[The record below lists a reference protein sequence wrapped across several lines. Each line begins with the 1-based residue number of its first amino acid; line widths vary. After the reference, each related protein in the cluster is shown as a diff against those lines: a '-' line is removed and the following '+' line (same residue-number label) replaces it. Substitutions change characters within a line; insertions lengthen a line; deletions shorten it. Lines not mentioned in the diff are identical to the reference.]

1 VRLQVTRKGEDIH
14 FEVSDTGIG
23 MTDEQV
29 ARLFRPFEQADNST
43 TRRYGGSGLG
53 LAISQTLAKQMDGE
67 IVVTSTS
74 GAGSTFTLR
83 LPLPMTEPALP
94 KPALQL
100 PASQRRLEGLRLLA
114 AEDVDVN
121 RLVLKD
127 LLTSEGA
134 QVLFAE
140 HGQQAVEHLQEHGA
154 SAFDAVL
161 MDIQMPVMDG
171 YQATQHLRRL
181 APGLPII
188 GLTAHALGE
197 ERDRCL
203 AAGMVE
209 HVTKPIDADV
219 LVAALLRHVGRPIS
233 RPAPVPVAEQ
243 GGPIDWPAL
252 LARYNGRQ
260 DFVAKLAATALAS
273 HRETPATLRHAAQ
286 VRDLP
291 GLAFTAHALKS
302 LSGNLMAR
310 GVEALARQVE
320 TAARAR
326 EPQAADVA
334 VKLADAVEVLLA
346 ALTIRVG
353 EPAATPGLSSVSAVG
368 R

>member
-1 VRLQVTRKGEDIH
+1 MRVTRKGEDIY

-29 ARLFRPFEQADNST
+29 ARLFRSFEQADNST

-53 LAISQTLAKQMDGE
+53 LAISQTLANQMDGE

-83 LPLPMTEPALP
+83 LPLPATEPALP
-94 KPALQL
+94 KPVPSL
-100 PASQRRLEGLRLLA
+100 PASDRRLEGLRLLA
-114 AEDVDVN
+114 AEDVEVN
-121 RLVLKD
+121 RMVLED
-127 LLTSEGA
+127 LLTREGA

-140 HGQQAVEHLQEHGA
+140 NGRQAVEHLHEHGA

-161 MDIQMPVMDG
+161 MDVQMPVMDG
-171 YQATQHLRRL
+171 YQATQHLRQL
-181 APGLPII
+181 APGLPVI

-219 LVAALLRHVGRPIS
+219 LVTAILRHVGRPVS
-233 RPAPVPVAEQ
+233 RVEPVAGPMGGTGVPV
-243 GGPIDWPAL
+243 DWSAL

-260 DFVAKLAATALAS
+260 DFVAKLAVTALSS
-273 HRETPATLRHAAQ
+273 HRETPARLRQAAQ
-286 VRDLP
+286 AGDMP
-291 GLAFTAHALKS
+291 GLTFAAHALKG

-310 GVEALARQVE
+310 GVEALARQLE
-320 TAARAR
+320 AAARAG
-326 EPQAADVA
+326 ETQAAE
-334 VKLADAVEVLLA
+334 LALELAAEVDVLLN
-346 ALTIRVG
+346 ALTARVG
-353 EPAATPGLSSVSAVG
+353 EGTAAAGMSRASAGG